1 MRGMSTWCGGALVL
15 RQGHPEPLTQCDL
28 QPPPGLNSGFLKAG
42 KFLELIG
49 MWGAFLPSVPE
60 GCKALTPGVWVQ
72 GAGAS
77 GS

>member
-42 KFLELIG
+42 KFLGLIG
-49 MWGAFLPSVPE
+49 MWGLFFLLYQ
-60 GCKALTPGVWVQ
+60 K
-72 GAGAS
+72 GARR
-77 GS
+77 